1 MITQTRSDKKRTE
14 TKIRINSGQPVQQTT
29 FNEETQ
35 ADESGKF
42 PATSAW
48 LNALYAEAS
57 LKKFD
62 QSDLYHIISRDI
74 EFAKIEQNLNYTF
87 KDKKFLIQALMQ
99 STFCYEMK
107 EKNLTSNER
116 LEFLGDSLINFIV
129 GKNLFD
135 LYKESNE
142 GDLSKLRGA
151 LVNEERLAELAR
163 VIGLGNYIFLGRGE
177 FRAQG
182 ADKDSIL
189 ADAFEALF
197 AAIYFDSHQNI
208 EVLEKT
214 FKHIVGLFQDETKKY
229 FYSLDHLDDYD
240 TKSKLQ
246 ELTMAQHGAFPTYKS
261 QDLPEGAGFHVEVW
275 LGAKKLAEMNGASK
289 KKIEKLL
296 AKKIIDQKLY

>member
-1 MITQTRSDKKRTE
+1 MQE
-14 TKIRINSGQPVQQTT
+14 TT

-35 ADESGKF
+35 TDGTDVL
-42 PATSAW
+42 TSTTAW

-62 QSDLYHIISRDI
+62 ELDLYHIISREI
-74 EFAKIEQNLNYTF
+74 SFAKLEQKINYTF
-87 KDKKFLIQALMQ
+87 KDKKQLILALMQ

-107 EKNLTSNER
+107 EKNLSSNER

-135 LYKESNE
+135 IYKENNE

-151 LVNEERLAELAR
+151 LVNEEKLAELAR
-163 VIGLGNYIFLGRGE
+163 TINLGDFIFLGRGE
-177 FRAQG
+177 LKSSGF
-182 ADKDSIL
+182 DKDSIL
-189 ADAFEALF
+189 ADTFEALF
-197 AAIYFDSHQNI
+197 AAIYFDSNNNI
-208 EVLEKT
+208 EPLEKT
-214 FKHIVGLFQDETKKY
+214 FKHIVGIYQETSKKY
-229 FYSLDHLDDYD
+229 FYSIDQLEDYD

-246 ELTMAQHGAFPTYKS
+246 ELTMAAHGMFPTYKS
-261 QDLPEGAGFHVEVW
+261 QELPAGAGFHVEVW
-275 LGAKKLAEMNGASK
+275 LGQKKLADMSGSSK